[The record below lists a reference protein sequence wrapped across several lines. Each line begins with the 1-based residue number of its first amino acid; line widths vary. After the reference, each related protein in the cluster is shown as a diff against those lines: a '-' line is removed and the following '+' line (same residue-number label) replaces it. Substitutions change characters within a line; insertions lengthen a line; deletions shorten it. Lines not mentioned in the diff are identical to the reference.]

1 MRIYLTGYMGSGK
14 STIGKKL
21 ANKLGFLFIDLDSLI
36 ENKYRI
42 TIPDIFNRYDED
54 AFRLVE
60 HQTLQETFTYSNAII
75 STGGGTP
82 CFYNNMELINQ
93 NGLSVY
99 IQMHERSLY
108 DRLINSK
115 KKRPLLDDKSPEQ
128 IMAHIKKQMTERE
141 PYYLQSKLVI
151 KGESL
156 DMNFLVELISMHM
169 KKSD

>member
-99 IQMHERSLY
+99 IQMRERSLY

>member
-1 MRIYLTGYMGSGK
+1 MGSGK
-14 STIGKKL
+14 TTIGKKL
-21 ANKLGFLFIDLDSLI
+21 ANRLGFLFIDLDRLI

-60 HQTLQETFTYSNAII
+60 HQSLQETFTFSNAVI

-99 IQMHERSLY
+99 LKMHYKSLY
-108 DRLINSK
+108 DRLIHSK
-115 KKRPLLDDKSPEQ
+115 KKRPLLADKSPEQ
-128 IMAHIKKQMTERE
+128 IMEFIETQLAERE
-141 PYYLQSKLVI
+141 PFYLQSRIVA

-156 DMNFLVELISMHM
+156 VFNELVEDINQQIKLY
-169 KKSD
+169 